1 MKKIVLFLMMA
12 ISSITIFAQPQ
23 MAACCTPVATE
34 KFALLASDN
43 SFVMSHEAPLPFV
56 YRSESGQDIT
66 FKAADGTD
74 AHGWMVKASKAT
86 DYYLFVIHEWWGL
99 NDYIKQESE
108 KLGNE
113 LGVNVIALDLYD
125 KKVATTPDE
134 ARTIMQSVKTERA
147 VNIIKGAYTYAGN
160 KAKVFTIGWCFG
172 GGWSLQTALLGGS
185 QVMGCVMFYGMPEAD
200 VNKLKTLHSDVIGF
214 FANKDGFITP
224 KIVDEFKEHMKEAD
238 KKLTVYQY
246 DAEHGFAN
254 PSNPHFDKDATA
266 DSHAKA
272 VAFIKERMK

>member
-1 MKKIVLFLMMA
+1 MKKILLFFVLTA
-12 ISSITIFAQPQ
+12 SCIAGFAQPQ

-34 KFALLASDN
+34 KFALFASDI

-56 YRSESGQDIT
+56 YHSENGQDIT

-74 AHGWMVKASKAT
+74 AHGWMVKASKPT

-113 LGVNVIALDLYD
+113 LGVNVIAIDLYD
-125 KKVATTPDE
+125 NKVATTPDE
-134 ARTIMQSVKTERA
+134 AGKIMQTVKTERA
-147 VNIIKGAYTYAGN
+147 VNIIKGAYNYAGS

-185 QVMGCVMFYGMPEAD
+185 QVVGCVMYYGMPEAD
-200 VNKLKTLHSDVIGF
+200 VNRLKTLHCDVIGF
-214 FANKDGFITP
+214 FANKDGYITP
-224 KIVDEFKEHMKEAD
+224 KIVDEFKGHMQEAD

-246 DAEHGFAN
+246 DADHAFAN

-266 DSHAKA
+266 DAHAKA